1 MAIKHDSSSWFNI
14 HEGGFTL
21 GDRNKG
27 TVRRYSNSHGLT
39 DCVFKV
45 SLKGLAK
52 IRRSERRNVGAYI
65 NGNLIG
71 NHERGCDG
79 KDAARMPRINDHSTR
94 YALEYQVRFNPYRYD
109 CFYVTVDGRDYE
121 VLTADRCHF
130 FETYTM
136 DNGKPGGFVWAAGI
150 TIGRAL

>member
-1 MAIKHDSSSWFNI
+1 MAIKLDSSSWFNI
-14 HEGGFTL
+14 NEGGFTL

-27 TVRRYSNSHGLT
+27 KVRRYSDSHGLT
-39 DCVFKV
+39 DCEFKV
-45 SLKGLAK
+45 SLPCIRK
-52 IRRSERRNVGAYI
+52 IRATGVRAVGAYV
-65 NGNLIG
+65 NGNVIG
-71 NHERGCDG
+71 NHDRGRDS
-79 KDAARMPRINDHSTR
+79 KDAKRMPRINDHSTR

-136 DNGKPGGFVWAAGI
+136 DNGKPGGFVWAEGI

>member
-1 MAIKHDSSSWFNI
+1 MAIKLDSSSWFNI
-14 HEGGFTL
+14 NEGGFTL

-27 TVRRYSNSHGLT
+27 TVRRYSNGHGLT
-39 DCVFKV
+39 DCVFTV
-45 SLKGLAK
+45 RLKGVER
-52 IRRSERRNVGAYI
+52 IRQSENREVVAYV

-71 NHERGCDG
+71 HHERGSDA
-79 KDAARMPRINDHSTR
+79 KDAKRMPRINDHSTR
-94 YALEYQVRFNPYRYD
+94 YALEYQVRFNPYLYD

-136 DNGKPGGFVWAAGI
+136 DNGKPGGFVWAEGV

>member
-27 TVRRYSNSHGLT
+27 KVRRYSNGHGLT
-39 DCVFKV
+39 DCEFKV
-45 SLKGLAK
+45 SIKCIEK
-52 IRRSERRNVGAYI
+52 IRATGVRAVGAYV

-71 NHERGCDG
+71 HHDRGSNA

-150 TIGRAL
+150 TRGRAL